1 MEQRG
6 SRAFGEHVS
15 TRMRGKGNFRDVPSR
30 EAMKAGE
37 REEFQPSI
45 RDVDEAGV
53 DPAQIRRML
62 RMSPSDRLRW
72 LEEFMTSVAE
82 IRRLN
87 AKRPLR

>member
-1 MEQRG
+1 
-6 SRAFGEHVS
+6 
-15 TRMRGKGNFRDVPSR
+15 MRGKSNFRDVPSR
-30 EAMKAGE
+30 EAMEAGK
-37 REEFQPSI
+37 REEVRPSI

-53 DPAQIRRML
+53 DRAQIRRML
-62 RMSPSDRLRW
+62 RMSPADRLRW